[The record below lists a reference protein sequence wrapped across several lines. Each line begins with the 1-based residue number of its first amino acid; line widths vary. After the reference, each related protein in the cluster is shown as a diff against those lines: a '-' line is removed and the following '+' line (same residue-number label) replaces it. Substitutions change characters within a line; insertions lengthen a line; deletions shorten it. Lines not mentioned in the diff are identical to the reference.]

1 MIKLLD
7 VSKTYQLSGVQVNAV
22 KSVNLDIEQGEFA
35 SIMGPSGSGKST
47 MMNILGCLDI
57 PSTGEY
63 LLDDI
68 EVGKLNDNQLA
79 EIRGEK
85 VGFIFQT
92 YNLLPRISAIENVM
106 MGLSYISNKD
116 IKEKAVSALEKVGL
130 KDRMKHKPV
139 EMSGGEQQRV
149 SIARALVKNPRIVL
163 ADEPTGAL
171 DTKTDTTDTK
181 TDTEVGAGTAQTQ
194 TINPAIVGAKSMSIA
209 KAETNARRI
218 KPFNFKKLPKL
229 PGTGHNVGKRVNP
242 Q

>member
-1 MIKLLD
+1 MIKLNN
-7 VSKTYQLSGVQVNAV
+7 VSKIYELSGIQVNAV
-22 KSVNLDIEQGEFA
+22 KSVSLNINQGEFA

-63 LLDDI
+63 FLDGTEI
-68 EVGKLNDNQLA
+68 GSLTDNQLS

-92 YNLLPRISAIENVM
+92 YNLLPRISAIDNVM
-106 MGLSYISNKD
+106 MGLSYISNSNN
-116 IKEKAVSALEKVGL
+116 KEKAEIALEKVGL
-130 KDRMKHKPV
+130 KDRMGHKPV

-171 DTKTDTTDTK
+171 DTKTGSEIMEILSGLNSESQITVLIVTHEPHIAEQTNRIISFRDG
-181 TDTEVGAGTAQTQ
+181 EV
-194 TINPAIVGAKSMSIA
+194 IKDESI
-209 KAETNARRI
+209 K
-218 KPFNFKKLPKL
+218 
-229 PGTGHNVGKRVNP
+229 
-242 Q
+242 

>member
-57 PSTGEY
+57 QSTGEY
-63 LLDDI
+63 LLDNI

-116 IKEKAVSALEKVGL
+116 IKEKAVSALE
-130 KDRMKHKPV
+130 
-139 EMSGGEQQRV
+139 
-149 SIARALVKNPRIVL
+149 
-163 ADEPTGAL
+163 
-171 DTKTDTTDTK
+171 
-181 TDTEVGAGTAQTQ
+181 
-194 TINPAIVGAKSMSIA
+194 
-209 KAETNARRI
+209 
-218 KPFNFKKLPKL
+218 
-229 PGTGHNVGKRVNP
+229 
-242 Q
+242 

>member
-7 VSKTYQLSGVQVNAV
+7 VSKTYQLSGIQVNAV
-22 KSVNLDIEQGEFA
+22 KSVNLNIEQGEFA

-57 PSTGEY
+57 PSTGQY
-63 LLDDI
+63 FLDDI
-68 EVGKLNDNQLA
+68 EVGKLSDNQLS

-106 MGLSYISNKD
+106 MGLSYISNKE
-116 IKEKAVSALEKVGL
+116 IKEKAISALEKVGL

-171 DTKTDTTDTK
+171 DTKTGSEIMEILTNLNTESKITVLIVTHEPDVAKLTK
-181 TDTEVGAGTAQTQ
+181 RIISFRDGEI
-194 TINPAIVGAKSMSIA
+194 INDERNK
-209 KAETNARRI
+209 
-218 KPFNFKKLPKL
+218 
-229 PGTGHNVGKRVNP
+229 
-242 Q
+242 

>member
-63 LLDDI
+63 MLDGI
-68 EVGKLNDNQLA
+68 EVGKLNDNELA

-106 MGLSYISNKD
+106 MGLSYISNKE
-116 IKEKAVSALEKVGL
+116 IKEKAISALEKVGL

-171 DTKTDTTDTK
+171 DTKTGSEIMEILTNLNTESKITVLIVTHEPDVAKLTK
-181 TDTEVGAGTAQTQ
+181 RIISFRNGEI
-194 TINPAIVGAKSMSIA
+194 INDERNK
-209 KAETNARRI
+209 
-218 KPFNFKKLPKL
+218 
-229 PGTGHNVGKRVNP
+229 
-242 Q
+242 

>member
-116 IKEKAVSALEKVGL
+116 IKDKAVSALEKVGL

-171 DTKTDTTDTK
+171 DTKTGSEIMEILTNLNIESKIT
-181 TDTEVGAGTAQTQ
+181 VL
-194 TINPAIVGAKSMSIA
+194 IVTHEPDIA
-209 KAETNARRI
+209 KQTKRI
-218 KPFNFKKLPKL
+218 ISFRDGEIINDERNK
-229 PGTGHNVGKRVNP
+229 
-242 Q
+242 

>member
-47 MMNILGCLDI
+47 MMNILGCLDV
-57 PSTGEY
+57 PSSGEY

-68 EVGKLNDNQLA
+68 DVGKLSDNKLA

-116 IKEKAVSALEKVGL
+116 IKNKAEIALEKVGL

-171 DTKTDTTDTK
+171 DTKTGSEIMQILTSLNIESKIT
-181 TDTEVGAGTAQTQ
+181 VL
-194 TINPAIVGAKSMSIA
+194 IVTHEPDIA
-209 KAETNARRI
+209 KQTKRI
-218 KPFNFKKLPKL
+218 ISFRDGEIISDERNKWVYLQF
-229 PGTGHNVGKRVNP
+229 
-242 Q
+242 

>member
-22 KSVNLDIEQGEFA
+22 KSVNLNIEQGEFA

-63 LLDDI
+63 LLDNI

-106 MGLSYISNKD
+106 MGLSYISNKH

-130 KDRMKHKPV
+130 KDRMKHL
-139 EMSGGEQQRV
+139 SL
-149 SIARALVKNPRIVL
+149 IHI
-163 ADEPTGAL
+163 
-171 DTKTDTTDTK
+171 
-181 TDTEVGAGTAQTQ
+181 
-194 TINPAIVGAKSMSIA
+194 
-209 KAETNARRI
+209 
-218 KPFNFKKLPKL
+218 
-229 PGTGHNVGKRVNP
+229 
-242 Q
+242 

>member
-63 LLDDI
+63 LVDDI

-171 DTKTDTTDTK
+171 DTKTGSEIMEILTNLNIDSKIT
-181 TDTEVGAGTAQTQ
+181 VL
-194 TINPAIVGAKSMSIA
+194 IVTHEPDIA
-209 KAETNARRI
+209 KQTKRI
-218 KPFNFKKLPKL
+218 ISFRDGEIINDERNKWVSF
-229 PGTGHNVGKRVNP
+229 
-242 Q
+242 QY

>member
-1 MIKLLD
+1 MIELLN
-7 VSKTYQLSGVQVNAV
+7 VSKTYQLSGIEVNAV
-22 KSVNLDIEQGEFA
+22 KSVNLNINQGEFA

-47 MMNILGCLDI
+47 MMNILGCLDV
-57 PSTGEY
+57 PSSGEY

-68 EVGKLNDNQLA
+68 DVGKLSDNKLA

-116 IKEKAVSALEKVGL
+116 IKNKAEIALEKVGL

-171 DTKTDTTDTK
+171 DTKRDQK
-181 TDTEVGAGTAQTQ
+181 
-194 TINPAIVGAKSMSIA
+194 
-209 KAETNARRI
+209 
-218 KPFNFKKLPKL
+218 
-229 PGTGHNVGKRVNP
+229 
-242 Q
+242 

>member
-22 KSVNLDIEQGEFA
+22 KSVNLNIEQGEFA

-171 DTKTDTTDTK
+171 DTKTGSEIMEILTNLNIESKIT
-181 TDTEVGAGTAQTQ
+181 VL
-194 TINPAIVGAKSMSIA
+194 IVTHEPDIA
-209 KAETNARRI
+209 KQTKRI
-218 KPFNFKKLPKL
+218 ISFRDGEIINDERNK
-229 PGTGHNVGKRVNP
+229 
-242 Q
+242 

>member
-1 MIKLLD
+1 MIELLN
-7 VSKTYQLSGVQVNAV
+7 VSKTYQLSGIEVNAV
-22 KSVNLDIEQGEFA
+22 KSVNLNINQGEFA

-47 MMNILGCLDI
+47 MMNILGCLDV
-57 PSTGEY
+57 PSSGEY

-68 EVGKLNDNQLA
+68 DVGKLSDNKLA

-116 IKEKAVSALEKVGL
+116 IKNKAEIALEKVGL

-171 DTKTDTTDTK
+171 DTKTGSEIMQILTSLNIESKITFLEK
-181 TDTEVGAGTAQTQ
+181 
-194 TINPAIVGAKSMSIA
+194 
-209 KAETNARRI
+209 
-218 KPFNFKKLPKL
+218 
-229 PGTGHNVGKRVNP
+229 
-242 Q
+242 

>member
-63 LLDDI
+63 LLDNI

-116 IKEKAVSALEKVGL
+116 IKGKAVSALEKVGL

-171 DTKTDTTDTK
+171 DTKTGSEIMEILTNLNIESKIT
-181 TDTEVGAGTAQTQ
+181 VL
-194 TINPAIVGAKSMSIA
+194 IVTHEPDIA
-209 KAETNARRI
+209 KQTKRI
-218 KPFNFKKLPKL
+218 ISFRDGEIINDERNK
-229 PGTGHNVGKRVNP
+229 
-242 Q
+242 

>member
-1 MIKLLD
+1 MIELLN
-7 VSKTYQLSGVQVNAV
+7 VSKTYQLSGIEVNAV
-22 KSVNLDIEQGEFA
+22 KSVNLNINQGEFA

-47 MMNILGCLDI
+47 MMNILGCLDV
-57 PSTGEY
+57 PSSGEY

-68 EVGKLNDNQLA
+68 DVGKLSDNKLA

-116 IKEKAVSALEKVGL
+116 IKNKAEIALEKVGL

-171 DTKTDTTDTK
+171 DTKTGSEIMQILTSLNIESKIT
-181 TDTEVGAGTAQTQ
+181 VL
-194 TINPAIVGAKSMSIA
+194 IVTHEPDIA
-209 KAETNARRI
+209 KQTKRI
-218 KPFNFKKLPKL
+218 ISFRDGELSL
-229 PGTGHNVGKRVNP
+229 IHI
-242 Q
+242 

>member
-63 LLDDI
+63 MLDGI
-68 EVGKLNDNQLA
+68 EVGKLNDNELA

-106 MGLSYISNKD
+106 MGLSYISNKE
-116 IKEKAVSALEKVGL
+116 IKEKAISALEKVGL

-163 ADEPTGAL
+163 ADEPTCAL
-171 DTKTDTTDTK
+171 DTKTGSEIMEILTNLNTESKITVLIVTHEPDVAKLTK
-181 TDTEVGAGTAQTQ
+181 RIISFRDGEI
-194 TINPAIVGAKSMSIA
+194 INDERNKWA
-209 KAETNARRI
+209 
-218 KPFNFKKLPKL
+218 FF
-229 PGTGHNVGKRVNP
+229 
-242 Q
+242 QY

>member
-63 LLDDI
+63 LLDNI

-171 DTKTDTTDTK
+171 DTKTGSEIMEILTNLNIESKIT
-181 TDTEVGAGTAQTQ
+181 VL
-194 TINPAIVGAKSMSIA
+194 IVTHEPDIA
-209 KAETNARRI
+209 KQTKRI
-218 KPFNFKKLPKL
+218 ISFRDGEIINDERNKWVSF
-229 PGTGHNVGKRVNP
+229 
-242 Q
+242 QY

>member
-35 SIMGPSGSGKST
+35 SIMGPSGSGTST

-171 DTKTDTTDTK
+171 DTKTGSEIMEILTNLNIESKIT
-181 TDTEVGAGTAQTQ
+181 VL
-194 TINPAIVGAKSMSIA
+194 IVTHEPDIA
-209 KAETNARRI
+209 KQTKRI
-218 KPFNFKKLPKL
+218 ISFRDGEIINDERNK
-229 PGTGHNVGKRVNP
+229 
-242 Q
+242 